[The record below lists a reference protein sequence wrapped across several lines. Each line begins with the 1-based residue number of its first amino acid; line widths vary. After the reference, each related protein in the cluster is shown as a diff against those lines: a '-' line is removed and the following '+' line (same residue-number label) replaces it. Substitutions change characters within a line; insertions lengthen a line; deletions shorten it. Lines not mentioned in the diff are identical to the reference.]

1 MGGEVIYISATSP
14 NHINAMDLNREY
26 GDGANP
32 VILKSEFVLSLCEL
46 LVGSQNL
53 GAKQKS
59 IIDRC
64 TAKVYWDYQKNEY
77 QGEPPTLED
86 FYEELMNQ
94 PEQEAKDL
102 ALAIELVTKGS
113 LNTFAKQT
121 NVDTENSMICYD
133 ILDLEK
139 HLLPVGMLVVLDSI
153 LNRITKNRAKGRKT
167 FIFIDEIY
175 LLFMQEYSAQFL
187 YTLWKRVRKYGAF
200 CTGITQN
207 VGDLLESPT
216 AQTMLSNS
224 EFLIMLNQAALDRE
238 DLGKLLQISEEQ
250 MNYITD
256 VSPGCGLIKVG
267 SSLVPFENKFPRNT
281 KLYRLMSTK
290 PGEELAI

>member
-1 MGGEVIYISATSP
+1 
-14 NHINAMDLNREY
+14 
-26 GDGANP
+26 
-32 VILKSEFVLSLCEL
+32 
-46 LVGSQNL
+46 
-53 GAKQKS
+53 
-59 IIDRC
+59 
-64 TAKVYWDYQKNEY
+64 
-77 QGEPPTLED
+77 
-86 FYEELMNQ
+86 
-94 PEQEAKDL
+94 
-102 ALAIELVTKGS
+102 
-113 LNTFAKQT
+113 
-121 NVDTENSMICYD
+121 
-133 ILDLEK
+133 
-139 HLLPVGMLVVLDSI
+139 
-153 LNRITKNRAKGRKT
+153 
-167 FIFIDEIY
+167 
-175 LLFMQEYSAQFL
+175 MQEYSAQFL

-290 PGEELAI
+290 PGEELAM